1 MLPSTHFARSGDLH
15 IGYQVLGDGP
25 FDLLFVPG
33 IISHLDLWWDD
44 PRSARFFE
52 RLASFSRLIL
62 LDKRGLGVSDRV
74 AGWATLEERM
84 DDLRAVMDA
93 AGSESAALVGV
104 SEGGP
109 LSLLFAAAHPERCSA
124 LCVVGGFARM
134 VRGDDYPYGVTRQQ
148 MLNLFEEVVAN
159 WGKPG
164 LMRLIAPTLWSRP
177 EEHEGWGRFERAAAS
192 PGAIRSGIEMN
203 SEIDVRH
210 VLPQIRVPTLVVHRR
225 QDRAIPFG
233 MGEYLADHI
242 PGARMVALE
251 GKDHLFWLEGDEVVD
266 AIQEFLTGEHAPAPV
281 DRVLATV
288 LFIDIVESTRRV
300 AEQGD
305 RAWVE
310 TLVRFKTIV
319 QRQLERFS
327 GHEVDDAGDGVLAT
341 GLGPDTLDALARSLG
356 QDAPALRAV
365 VDHLV
370 RQNLI
375 VRVTSNLYFE
385 WPAVEELRA
394 KVVDFL
400 TRHDE
405 IDPAAYKTLTG
416 QSRKHTVPLMEFF
429 DAEKLTI
436 RRDNV
441 RVLRRRGD

>member
-319 QRQLERFS
+319 QRQLERFR
-327 GHEVDDAGDGVLAT
+327 GHEVDDSGDGVLAT
-341 GLGPDTLDALARSLG
+341 FDGPARAIRCADSIRSALRTLDLE
-356 QDAPALRAV
+356 
-365 VDHLV
+365 
-370 RQNLI
+370 
-375 VRVTSNLYFE
+375 VRVGLHSGECERVGEKLGGI
-385 WPAVEELRA
+385 AVHIGARVAATAEPGELLVSSTVRDLVAGSGIEFQDRGMHELRGVPGEWRLLA
-394 KVVDFL
+394 VQ
-400 TRHDE
+400 
-405 IDPAAYKTLTG
+405 AA
-416 QSRKHTVPLMEFF
+416 
-429 DAEKLTI
+429 
-436 RRDNV
+436 
-441 RVLRRRGD
+441 

>member
-319 QRQLERFS
+319 QRQLERFR
-327 GHEVDDAGDGVLAT
+327 GHEVDDSGDGVLAT
-341 GLGPDTLDALARSLG
+341 FDGPARAIRCADSIRSALRTLDLE
-356 QDAPALRAV
+356 
-365 VDHLV
+365 
-370 RQNLI
+370 
-375 VRVTSNLYFE
+375 VRVGLHSGECERVGEKLGGI
-385 WPAVEELRA
+385 AVHIGARVAATAEPGELLVSGTVRDLVAGSGIEFQDRGMHELRGVPGEWRLLA
-394 KVVDFL
+394 VQ
-400 TRHDE
+400 
-405 IDPAAYKTLTG
+405 AA
-416 QSRKHTVPLMEFF
+416 
-429 DAEKLTI
+429 
-436 RRDNV
+436 
-441 RVLRRRGD
+441 